1 MAYRQ
6 CMLRSSA
13 RTATGVHQFTINSR
27 PSLTAFTAMASLAVV
42 AALASSPVLSACG
55 TDGGKAPATA
65 PIAARFT
72 VPADGTLPL
81 LLDVPFPSDL
91 YLTNGRYTD
100 AIPGFDRLVKQSP
113 QFLSHELAKQNGY
126 SRIGL
131 ASFYIDDTTVAP
143 DDNGDALSA
152 DIDPVSLPRTEA
164 DCVADGSSVFLIDL
178 AATDP
183 AAARMPCRSAF
194 HAKTGL
200 SKLHPALAV
209 GPARGKVLPP
219 GKQFAAV
226 VTSRVKDKTGR
237 SVGRAGAF
245 DSAVKGQMSGTPIGD
260 LYNTTF
266 TKVAAVLG
274 AALAADGAQIVALA
288 PYTTQNVEE
297 ELYALRDA
305 MESAPRPALRWDST
319 SMAPMKASCFAQKV
333 GGVLPGG
340 FTASLDDLLG
350 VAKEKLPDGT
360 DDTDRDLP
368 VRAHDKIAA
377 IGTAVF
383 TAQSYLVSRPGGY
396 DELDHATFASPPVGV
411 PEKIW
416 ISFAVPTT
424 PMPPRGYPAV
434 LFQHGLSGSRT
445 DFLDVANNFTK
456 AGFIVAAI
464 DSITF
469 GGRAPETHFQ
479 TDAVSNFPM
488 SPGATYVGGDGFAD
502 PYLGETNGPFDL
514 FGGLKNMGALRDQM
528 RQAELD
534 TAQVIRLLRSDPD
547 LAPIA
552 WSGVTAKVDPD
563 KVAYL
568 GDSLGG
574 IQGAVAA
581 AIEPNARAWVLNV
594 AGGGILPEVGAHGP
608 IINIQ
613 LSAAGAINFGFVGD
627 RFDESHPFV
636 GIAQTIIE
644 AGDPIIYASHLV
656 TDPHKLAGAPTKPRN
671 VLQIEVLYDELVS
684 NESNEALA
692 RAAGFGMAMPNVGS
706 NAGVFDIKNLD
717 NNPQRIP
724 FAQVAPDATGIH
736 DTPVAG
742 VTAVLAQV
750 SPAGHGY
757 DLFNSQ
763 ATRRYEIPFN
773 TNDPTAPPFRDLPQ
787 YRVKTSYREVQATAL
802 GFFASAVKGGAPVV
816 SGLKAPV
823 RDVDGDGTPDATDPN
838 PNDAKVK

>member
-1 MAYRQ
+1 
-6 CMLRSSA
+6 MLRTLARTSPQVPSA
-13 RTATGVHQFTINSR
+13 RPQRRSR
-27 PSLTAFTAMASLAVV
+27 FGSRFALVASGAI
-42 AALASSPVLSACG
+42 ASALVFSACG
-55 TDGGKAPATA
+55 TDTGAGSATA
-65 PIAARFT
+65 PISARFE
-72 VPADGTLPL
+72 VPSDGTLPL

-91 YLTNGRYTD
+91 YLANGKYAD
-100 AIPGFDRLVKQSP
+100 VIPGFGRLVKQSP
-113 QFLSHELAKQNGY
+113 QYLAHELAKQNGY
-126 SRIGL
+126 SRIAL
-131 ASFYIDDTTVAP
+131 ASFYIDDNTVPP

-152 DIDPVSLPRTEA
+152 AIDPASLPRTEA

-183 AAARMPCRSAF
+183 AAARMPCRAAF
-194 HAKTGL
+194 HPKTGL
-200 SKLHPALAV
+200 SKIHPSLAV
-209 GPARGKVLPP
+209 GPARGKVLPA
-219 GKQFAAV
+219 GKQYAAV
-226 VTSRVKDKTGR
+226 LTSRVKDKTGR
-237 SVGRAGAF
+237 SVGRAIAF
-245 DSAVKGQMSGTPIGD
+245 DRAVSGEMAGTPIGD

-266 TKVAAVLG
+266 TKVR
-274 AALAADGAQIVALA
+274 AALASALLADGAQIVSLA
-288 PYTTQNVEE
+288 PYTTQSVED
-297 ELYALRDA
+297 ELYALRDSLEA
-305 MESAPRPALRWDST
+305 APKPVLKWDSA
-319 SMAPMKASCFAQKV
+319 SMAPMRATCFAQKV
-333 GGVLPGG
+333 NGVLPSK
-340 FTASLDDLLG
+340 FTAALDDWLG
-350 VAKEKLPDGT
+350 VAQNKLPDGT

-377 IGTAVF
+377 VGTAAF
-383 TAQSYLVSRPGGY
+383 MAQSFLVSKPGGY
-396 DELDHATFASPPVGV
+396 DELDHATFASPPAPV

-416 ISFAVPTT
+416 ISFAVPSTA
-424 PMPPRGYPAV
+424 MPASGYPAV

-469 GGRAPETHFQ
+469 GVRAPETHFQ
-479 TDAVSNFPM
+479 TDALSNFPM
-488 SPGATYVGGDGFAD
+488 APGATYVGPDGFAD

-534 TAQVIRLLRSDPD
+534 TAQVILLLRSDPD
-547 LAPIA
+547 LSPIA
-552 WSGVTAKVDPD
+552 WNGVTAKVDPD
-563 KVAYL
+563 KIGYL

-574 IQGAVAA
+574 IQGAAAA
-581 AIEPNARAWVLNV
+581 AIEPNVRAWMLNV

-613 LSAAGAINFGFVGD
+613 LAAAGAINFGFVGD

-656 TDPHKLAGAPTKPRN
+656 TDPHKLAGAATKPRN

-692 RAAGFGMAMPNVGS
+692 RAAGFAMAKPNVGS

-724 FAQVAPDATGIH
+724 FAEVAPDATGIH
-736 DTPVAG
+736 DTPVPG

-757 DLFNSQ
+757 DLFNSR

-773 TNDPTAPPFRDLPQ
+773 MQDPTAAPFRDLPQ
-787 YRVKTSYREVQATAL
+787 YQVKTSYREVQATAS
-802 GFFASAVKGGAPVV
+802 GFFASAFKGGAPVV

-838 PNDAKVK
+838 PNDANIK

>member
-1 MAYRQ
+1 MPR
-6 CMLRSSA
+6 
-13 RTATGVHQFTINSR
+13 F
-27 PSLTAFTAMASLAVV
+27 AFTALCAISASAIVF
-42 AALASSPVLSACG
+42 SACG
-55 TDGGKAPATA
+55 SSDDKGGSSAPV
-65 PIAARFT
+65 AARFT
-72 VPADGTLPL
+72 LPSDGTLPL
-81 LLDVPFPSDL
+81 LLDVPFPSDI
-91 YLTNGRYTD
+91 YLTNGKYTD
-100 AIPGFDRLVKQSP
+100 SIPGFDRLVKQSP
-113 QFLSHELAKQNGY
+113 QYLSHELAKQNGY
-126 SRIGL
+126 SRIAL
-131 ASFYIDDTTVAP
+131 ASFYVDDNTAAP
-143 DDNGDALSA
+143 DDNGDPVSA
-152 DIDPVSLPRTEA
+152 DIDPTSLPRTEA
-164 DCVADGSSVFLIDL
+164 DCVSDSSSVFLIDL
-178 AATDP
+178 SATD
-183 AAARMPCRSAF
+183 AASARMPCRAAF
-194 HAKTGL
+194 HPKVGL
-200 SKLHPALAV
+200 SKLHPSLAI
-209 GPARGKVLPP
+209 GPARGKVLAP
-219 GKQFAAV
+219 GKQYAAV
-226 VTSRVKDKTGR
+226 LTSRVKDKTGR

-245 DSAVKGQMSGTPIGD
+245 ADAVNGKLAGTPVGD
-260 LYNTTF
+260 LYSATF
-266 TKVAAVLG
+266 TKVTSLLG
-274 AALAADGAQIVALA
+274 STLAGTDIVGLA

-305 MESAPRPALRWDST
+305 LEAAPKPVLKWDAT
-319 SMAPMKASCFAQKV
+319 SMAPMKASCFAQKIN
-333 GGVLPGG
+333 GALPSG

-350 VAKEKLPDGT
+350 VATAKLPDGT

-377 IGTAVF
+377 LGTAAF
-383 TAQSYLVSRPGGY
+383 TAQSYLVSKPGGY
-396 DELDHATFASPPVGV
+396 DDLDDATFASPPVAV

-424 PMPPRGYPAV
+424 PMPASGYPAV
-434 LFQHGLSGSRT
+434 LFQHGLSGSRA
-445 DFLDVANNFTK
+445 DFLDIANNFTK

-469 GGRAPETHFQ
+469 GPRAPETHFQ
-479 TDAVSNFPM
+479 TDTSSNFAM
-488 SPGATYVGGDGFAD
+488 SPGATYTGPDGFGD
-502 PYLGETNGPFDL
+502 PYLGDTNGPFDL

-534 TAQVIRLLRSDPD
+534 TAQVIRVLRSDPD
-547 LAPIA
+547 LSPIA
-552 WSGVTAKVDPD
+552 WNGVTAKIDPQ
-563 KVAYL
+563 KIAYV

-594 AGGGILPEVGAHGP
+594 AGGGILPEIGAHGP

-613 LSAAGAINFGFVGD
+613 LAAAGAINFGFVGD

-644 AGDPIIYASHLV
+644 AGDPIIYASHIV
-656 TDPHKLAGAPTKPRN
+656 SQPHTLAGAPTKPRN

-692 RAAGFGMAMPNVGS
+692 RAAGLGMATPNVGS

-717 NNPQRIP
+717 NNPQRIS

-736 DTPVAG
+736 DTPMAG

-757 DLFNSQ
+757 DLFNAK

-773 TNDPTAPPFRDLPQ
+773 SADPTAPPFRDLPQ
-787 YRVKTSYREVQATAL
+787 YQVKTSYREVQAAAS
-802 GFFASAVKGGAPVV
+802 GFIGSAFKGGAPVV
-816 SGLKAPV
+816 SGLVPPV

-838 PNDAKVK
+838 PNDPSVK

>member
-1 MAYRQ
+1 MY
-6 CMLRSSA
+6 
-13 RTATGVHQFTINSR
+13 
-27 PSLTAFTAMASLAVV
+27 SLAS
-42 AALASSPVLSACG
+42 ALVFFACG
-55 TDGGKAPATA
+55 TSGDSKGTTQA
-65 PIAARFT
+65 PISARFSLPT
-72 VPADGTLPL
+72 DGTLPL

-91 YLTNGRYTD
+91 YLTNGKYTD

-126 SRIGL
+126 SRISL
-131 ASFYIDDTTVAP
+131 ASFYIDDNTVAP

-152 DIDPVSLPRTEA
+152 DVDPASLPRTEA

-178 AATDP
+178 GAADP
-183 AAARMPCRSAF
+183 AAARLPCRAAF
-194 HAKTGL
+194 HPKTGL

-209 GPARGKVLPP
+209 GPPRGKPLPA

-226 VTSRVKDKTGR
+226 LTSRVKDKTGR
-237 SVGRAGAF
+237 SVGRASAF
-245 DSAVKGQMSGTPIGD
+245 ERAVNGQMAGTPVGD

-266 TKVAAVLG
+266 TKVT
-274 AALAADGAQIVALA
+274 AALASALASDGAQIVALA

-305 MESAPRPALRWDST
+305 MESTPKPALKWDSA
-319 SMAPMKASCFAQKV
+319 SMAPMKASCFAQKI
-333 GGVLPGG
+333 GGVLPAG
-340 FTASLDDLLG
+340 FSASLDDWLG
-350 VAKEKLPDGT
+350 VATAKLPDGS
-360 DDTDRDLP
+360 DDTDRDLA

-377 IGTAVF
+377 VGTATF
-383 TAQSYLVSRPGGY
+383 TAQSFLVSKPGGY
-396 DELDHATFASPPVGV
+396 DELDHATFASPPVAV

-416 ISFAVPTT
+416 ISFAVPST
-424 PMPPRGYPAV
+424 PMPATGYPAV
-434 LFQHGLSGSRT
+434 LFQHGLSASRA

-479 TDAVSNFPM
+479 TDTASNFPM
-488 SPGATYVGGDGFAD
+488 APGATFTGADGFAD
-502 PYLGETNGPFDL
+502 PYLGDTNGPFDL

-547 LAPIA
+547 LSPIA

-563 KVAYL
+563 KVGYL

-613 LSAAGAINFGFVGD
+613 LAAAGAINFGFVGD

-644 AGDPIIYASHLV
+644 AGDPIIYASHIV

-692 RAAGFGMAMPNVGS
+692 RAAGFGMATPNVGS
-706 NAGVFDIKNLD
+706 NAGIFDIKNLD

-757 DLFNSQ
+757 DLFNSK

-773 TNDPTAPPFRDLPQ
+773 AKEPTAPPFRDLAQ
-787 YRVKTSYREVQATAL
+787 YQVKTSYREVQATAS
-802 GFFASAVKGGAPVV
+802 GFFASAFKGGAPVV

-823 RDVDGDGTPDATDPN
+823 RDVDGDGTPDAADPN
-838 PNDAKVK
+838 PNDANIK